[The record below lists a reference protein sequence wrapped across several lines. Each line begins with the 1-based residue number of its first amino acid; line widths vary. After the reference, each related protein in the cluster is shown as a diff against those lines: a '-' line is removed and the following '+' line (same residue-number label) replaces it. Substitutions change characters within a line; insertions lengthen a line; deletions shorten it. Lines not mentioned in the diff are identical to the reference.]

1 MVDLKLLE
9 IEALVKINLRDI
21 KHLKKS
27 ASYIDEQTKDLFKG
41 MINNNKYMLKVIT
54 KMKGE

>member
-21 KHLKKS
+21 KHLKKICII
-27 ASYIDEQTKDLFKG
+27 YRRT
-41 MINNNKYMLKVIT
+41 NKRFI
-54 KMKGE
+54 

>member
-27 ASYIDEQTKDLFKG
+27 ASYIDEQTKGLFKG
-41 MINNNKYMLKVIT
+41 MINNNKHILKVIT